1 MVTNQQYLATV
12 ELTWFDDKGF
22 NYNILLVPPMKV
34 YSTHFL
40 LKGSSDYVD
49 LAPVFPDILRTLL
62 QEIGQMPEEEEIMN
76 MLIELNMM
84 DLERNRKPEGYN
96 RKGKIRLVF
105 PMDRKEF
112 YLKTHG
118 KNNDL
123 SKVADKIADIL
134 KDGGINFEILQNDDA
149 DFD

>member
-1 MVTNQQYLATV
+1 
-12 ELTWFDDKGF
+12 
-22 NYNILLVPPMKV
+22 MKV
-34 YSTHFL
+34 FSTHFV
-40 LKGSSDYVD
+40 LKGGSDYID
-49 LAPVFPDILRTLL
+49 LVPVFPDILRTLL
-62 QEIGQMPEEEEIMN
+62 QDIGQMPEEEEIMN
-76 MLIELNMM
+76 MLIDLNIS

-112 YLKTHG
+112 YLKTYG

-123 SKVADKIADIL
+123 AKVSDKVAAIL
-134 KDGGINFEILQNDDA
+134 KDGGVNFDILQNDDA